1 MGHRTG
7 VLPVSPELSVEPS
20 CPKNSLSAGDDLAG
34 WVLLLRARRSDSA
47 SPLSFPGQ
55 PHRVA
60 FQERVWLFMARTRN
74 KPASPPVP
82 GDAGAEVTDE
92 PVQVI
97 SRAAAIDVAKG
108 SGMVC
113 LRLPHESRAGR
124 RTQKV
129 WEVTATFAAV
139 VALMDHLVCQGVE
152 RLVLESTSDYW
163 RIWYYLAEA
172 AGLEVWLVNARDV
185 KHLPGRSKSD
195 RLDCVWLCKLNEWGM
210 LRRSFVPPEP
220 VRDLRALTRLRAN
233 LTHDRVRHQNR
244 IEKILEDSLLKVSSV
259 ISDLM
264 GGSGR
269 RFLQALVD
277 GERSPAALAVL
288 GDSRRH
294 ASKAELQE
302 ALTGRFRDIHGF
314 EIGMLLELIDDLS
327 AKITELDERI
337 EAQLENVPGLGG
349 VCTSCGQPGPD
360 GPCTGCGEPVL
371 GVIARLDEITGI
383 GRGAAQVI
391 VAELGTDMT
400 QFPTPGHAA
409 SWAKLTP
416 RAIQS
421 GATSKAGR
429 TGKGNPYLRGA
440 TGVAVMTA
448 ARTETFL
455 GARYRRHAR
464 RRGKQKAIV
473 AGCRTIIEIAWRVI
487 ADPGFRYI
495 ELGPDYHDQLD
506 PGRKTRD
513 KIRQLEKLNP
523 GMTVTLTPRPEPGGQ
538 APAA

>member
-1 MGHRTG
+1 MVVH
-7 VLPVSPELSVEPS
+7 
-20 CPKNSLSAGDDLAG
+20 
-34 WVLLLRARRSDSA
+34 
-47 SPLSFPGQ
+47 GQ
-55 PHRVA
+55 DEEQA
-60 FQERVWLFMARTRN
+60 
-74 KPASPPVP
+74 ASPPVP

-113 LRLPHESRAGR
+113 MRLPHESRAGR

-163 RIWYYLAEA
+163 RIWCYLAEA

-244 IEKILEDSLLKVSSV
+244 IEKILEDALLKVSSV

-277 GERSPAALAVL
+277 GERSPAALAAL
-288 GDSRRH
+288 GDYRLH
-294 ASKAELQE
+294 ASKAELAE

-314 EIGMLLELIDDLS
+314 EIGMVLELIDDLS

-400 QFPTPGHAA
+400 QFPSPGHAA

-506 PGRKTRD
+506 PRRKTRD

-523 GMTVTLTPRPEPGGQ
+523 GMTVTLTPHPEPGGQ